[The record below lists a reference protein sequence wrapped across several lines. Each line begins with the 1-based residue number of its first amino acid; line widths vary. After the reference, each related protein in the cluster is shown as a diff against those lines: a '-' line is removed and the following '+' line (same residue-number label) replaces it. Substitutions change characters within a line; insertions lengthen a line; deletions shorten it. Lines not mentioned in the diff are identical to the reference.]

1 MQPIIPRKSRA
12 ECQLEL
18 STKDERTVMVVVR
31 ERIVPER
38 RRVVSKNGRLRHRCL
53 ESVLFFVRNV
63 VFDVAVDVAIV
74 NDFQSPKR
82 RKIHESARAMHD

>member
-1 MQPIIPRKSRA
+1 
-12 ECQLEL
+12 LEL

-38 RRVVSKNGRLRHRCL
+38 GDASFRRTAGCVIG
-53 ESVLFFVRNV
+53 VLKDV

-82 RKIHESARAMHD
+82 RKIHESARATHD